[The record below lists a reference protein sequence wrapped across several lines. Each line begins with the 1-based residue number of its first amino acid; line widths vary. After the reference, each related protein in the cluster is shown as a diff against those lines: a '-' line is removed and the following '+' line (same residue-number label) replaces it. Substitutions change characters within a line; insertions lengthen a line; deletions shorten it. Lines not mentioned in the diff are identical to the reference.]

1 METYIY
7 TLKDPISNEIR
18 YVGKS
23 NNPKQR
29 FKAHL
34 NKCRKHQ
41 KHKSNW
47 IEKLKKL
54 GLKPIFEIINT
65 VPIDEWKFW
74 EKYWISQMKTWGF
87 NLINYTE
94 GGDGCTFSN
103 QTSFKKG
110 QNGKKVI
117 GFNDKYIKIF
127 EFNSASDASS
137 HFNINRGSI
146 SSSCNTNNRS
156 KTIKDIAWFYDDF
169 LSSITFIEL
178 KKIID
183 DRFNKKYKTNSGSF
197 KKGQIGIRSKKVLM
211 FDLDWNFIQS
221 FESAREAGK
230 YLGVTGGAIQYA
242 CTKSKN
248 YLCKK
253 YKWKYEDTN
262 IR

>member
-7 TLKDPISNEIR
+7 ALIDPISSQVR

-47 IEKLKKL
+47 IEKLKIL
-54 GLKPIFEIINT
+54 GLKPIFQIIDI

-87 NLINYTE
+87 NLINYTS

-103 QTSFKKG
+103 RTSFKKG
-110 QNGKKVI
+110 QNSKKVI
-117 GFNDKYIKIF
+117 GFNNNYIKIF
-127 EFNSASDASS
+127 EFSSATAASLY
-137 HFNINRGSI
+137 FNINRRSI
-146 SSSCNTNNRS
+146 SANCNLKNRS
-156 KTIKDIAWFYDDF
+156 KTIKDIAWFYSDYVN
-169 LSSITFIEL
+169 SIPFFEIKNL
-178 KKIID
+178 ID
-183 DRFNKKYKTNSGSF
+183 DRFNKEYKTNSGSF
-197 KKGQIGIRSKKVLM
+197 KKGQISIRSKKVLM
-211 FDLDWNFIQS
+211 FDLDWNFIRS
-221 FESAREAGK
+221 FESAKEAGT
-230 YLGVTGGAIQYA
+230 YLGLTGGAIQYA

-248 YLCKK
+248 NLCKK

-262 IR
+262 TR